1 MEVFSKIQTEVSSYN
16 NFFLTGR
23 FGNFRYVNMNDCIE
37 MSFDLI
43 GDLTGAPLE
52 ETLAKVNL

>member
-1 MEVFSKIQTEVSSYN
+1 MRIFSEIQNEVGTYK

-37 MSFDLI
+37 MSFDVIQEITGSSLKALLKQV
-43 GDLTGAPLE
+43 DL
-52 ETLAKVNL
+52 

>member
-1 MEVFSKIQTEVSSYN
+1 MKKYSKIEENVSQYD

-43 GDLTGAPLE
+43 SELSGKEIQDIATEVGL
-52 ETLAKVNL
+52 

>member
-1 MEVFSKIQTEVSSYN
+1 MEVKIQTVSSYN

-23 FGNFRYVNMNDCIE
+23 LEIRYVNMNDCIE

-52 ETLAKVNL
+52 KL